1 MNGFEDHKRIL
12 NKGGKV
18 ILHAWG
24 TIPEGEKNITHT
36 QGPDGFWY
44 RVSPFGSRE
53 PWRRFSPPPA
63 LPDGFV
69 ELFGPRPLAHQFR
82 GERYGF
88 QIAMAQWQN
97 NLATYEGLSL
107 PADLD
112 VEQWDRSAANAE
124 HYGYG
129 EPVCFENNYGHQVGF
144 PDSVWSDV
152 RVTLE
157 EFLLSEAWITNHQWR
172 RTNDG
177 EIIPVDEIHAKAPPT
192 LQHAQFE
199 LRRAAKAARRS

>member
-1 MNGFEDHKRIL
+1 MNGFEGRTAVR
-12 NKGGKV
+12 NKESRVVAFTWGKV
-18 ILHAWG
+18 
-24 TIPEGEKNITHT
+24 PEALKNISYV
-36 QGPDGFWY
+36 QGPGGAWW
-44 RVSPFGSRE
+44 RISPFGSRE
-53 PWRRFSPPPA
+53 PWKRFSPPPP
-63 LPDGFV
+63 LPEGFV
-69 ELFGPRPLAHQFR
+69 ELFGERPKPYQFH
-82 GERYGF
+82 GERLGF

-97 NLATYEGLSL
+97 NLATYGGLSF
-107 PADLD
+107 PEGLD

-129 EPVCFENNYGHQVGF
+129 EPVAFLNNYGHQVGF

-177 EIIPVDEIHAKAPPT
+177 EIIPVDEIHAKAPPA
-192 LQHAQFE
+192 LHAAQFE
-199 LRRAAKAARRS
+199 LRRAAKAKRGR